1 MRLVT
6 AGQMRQL
13 EESAERSGISTS
25 LLMENAGLAA
35 AQEAWMLLGT
45 LESRV
50 IAVLAG
56 PGNNGGDGLVAA
68 RHLFDWGADA
78 RVYLV
83 RSREPDANLAQLRER
98 GLPIVTAD
106 QDPEFHR
113 LEELLAASHLIIDA
127 LLGTGQSRPIA
138 GVLGEMLMRVAAAR
152 GRTVPPKLL
161 AIDLPSGLNA
171 DTGALDALTPRA
183 DETVTFGVAKLG
195 LYTLPGN
202 HATGRIEVVDIG
214 IPADAEA
221 DLPLSLMTPAWAR
234 DHLPHRPN
242 DANKGT
248 FGKVMA
254 VTGSLNYAG
263 AAFLAGAGAY
273 RAGAGLV
280 TLAIPASLEASLVPL
295 VPEATFLPLAELDG
309 ALAPES
315 LPELRRSLEGYDSL
329 LVGCGVGHRPH
340 TQDFIRS
347 LLYERESDGLPSLVV
362 DADGLNALAAD
373 DGWWR
378 HFSAPAI
385 LTPHPGEF
393 ARLARM
399 TVSEVQAGRVQAA
412 LDHARDWNK
421 IVVLKGAN
429 TVVALPDGHAL
440 LSPFA
445 NPALATAG
453 TGDVLAGTI
462 AGLLAQGLEPR
473 EAAAAGVYLHG
484 MAGELLSQ
492 RYGDAGGLAGD
503 LVRLL
508 PAARSEILQGH
519 QG

>member
-6 AGQMRQL
+6 AGQMRRL
-13 EESAERSGISTS
+13 EERAQHAGIATS
-25 LLMENAGLAA
+25 RLMENAGLAA

-50 IAVLAG
+50 IAVLVG

-83 RSREPDANLAQLRER
+83 RNREADANLAQLRER
-98 GLPIVTAD
+98 DLQIAAAD
-106 QDPEFHR
+106 QDPGFHR

-127 LLGTGQSRPIA
+127 LLGTGQSRPIEGA
-138 GVLGEMLMRVAAAR
+138 IAEMLTRVAAAR
-152 GRTVPPKLL
+152 ARPVPPKLL
-161 AIDLPSGLNA
+161 AVDLPSGLNA
-171 DTGALDALTPRA
+171 DTGALDALTPHA
-183 DETVTFGVAKLG
+183 DETVTFGVAKVG
-195 LYTLPGN
+195 LYTLPGST
-202 HATGRIEVVDIG
+202 AGGRIEVVDIG
-214 IPADAEA
+214 IPGDAEA

-234 DHLPHRPN
+234 DHLPHRPA

-254 VTGSLNYAG
+254 ATGSLNYVG
-263 AAFLAGAGAY
+263 AAFLAGASAY

-280 TLAIPASLEASLVPL
+280 TLAIPASLQTSLVPL
-295 VPEATFLPLAELDG
+295 VPEATFLPLAELHG
-309 ALAPES
+309 ALGPES
-315 LPELRRSLEGYDSL
+315 LSELRRSWDGYDAL
-329 LVGCGVGHRPH
+329 LVGCGVGHRPQ
-340 TQDFIRS
+340 TQEFLRS
-347 LLYERESDGLPSLVV
+347 LLYDGGSDGRPPLVV

-378 HFSAPAI
+378 RFLAPAI

-393 ARLARM
+393 ARLAGM

-429 TVVALPDGHAL
+429 TVVALPDGQAM

-462 AGLLAQGLEPR
+462 AGLLAQGLEPG

-484 MAGELLSQ
+484 LAGELMSQ

-503 LVRLL
+503 LLRLL
-508 PAARSEILQGH
+508 PAARSEIMQGH